1 MTGSPVEGVGADGP
15 AGTQPPAQK
24 RGSTMKAN
32 QDELE
37 ERQEATQK
45 TRRCLLC
52 GRSFLSEWAGER
64 VCRNCK
70 STEAWRR
77 G

>member
-1 MTGSPVEGVGADGP
+1 MN
-15 AGTQPPAQK
+15 TQ
-24 RGSTMKAN
+24 
-32 QDELE
+32 LE
-37 ERQEATQK
+37 ETKERHDTVPK
-45 TRRCLLC
+45 TRRCLSC
-52 GRSFLSEWAGER
+52 GRSFPSEWAGER